1 MTGSKAMVLEAYG
14 EPLVMRERLLPE
26 PGMNEIR
33 VRVSACGVCRTDLH
47 VVDGELPKVPLPL
60 VPGHEIVGYVDKL
73 GEGGSSFERGER
85 VGIPW
90 LGHTCGEC
98 AYCRSGTEN
107 LCDKPLFT
115 GYTRD
120 GGYAT
125 HAIADVHYVFKLEG
139 DRPDPNLAP
148 FLCAGLIGWRSLR
161 ATGDARRLGLFGFGA
176 AAHIIAQVARF
187 EGRRIFAF
195 TRAGDVEGQ
204 DFARKLGAE
213 WAGGSDEAAPEELDA
228 AIIYAPVG
236 ALVPRALRA
245 LRKGGIV
252 VCAGIHMSDIPAFPY
267 EWLWGERKIV
277 SIANLTRGD
286 GEAFFKAIPAM
297 DIHTTV
303 TTYPL
308 AEANHA
314 LADLRQGRLVGAAVL
329 IPR

>member
-1 MTGSKAMVLEAYG
+1 MTGSRAMVLEAYC

-26 PGMNEIR
+26 PGKNEIR

-73 GEGGSSFERGER
+73 GEGVSSFERGER

-98 AYCRSGTEN
+98 AYCRSGAEN
-107 LCDKPLFT
+107 LCEKPLFT

-125 HAIADVHYVFKLEG
+125 HAIADAHYVFKLEG
-139 DRPDPNLAP
+139 DRADQNLAP
-148 FLCAGLIGWRSLR
+148 LLCAGLIGWRSLR

-187 EGRRIFAF
+187 EGRRVFAF
-195 TRAGDVEGQ
+195 TRPGDVESQ

-245 LRKGGIV
+245 LRKGGIA

-277 SIANLTRGD
+277 SIANLTRED
-286 GEAFFKAIPAM
+286 GETFFKAIPAM

-308 AEANHA
+308 AEANRA
-314 LADLRQGRLVGAAVL
+314 LDDLRQGRLVGAAVL
-329 IPR
+329 VPV